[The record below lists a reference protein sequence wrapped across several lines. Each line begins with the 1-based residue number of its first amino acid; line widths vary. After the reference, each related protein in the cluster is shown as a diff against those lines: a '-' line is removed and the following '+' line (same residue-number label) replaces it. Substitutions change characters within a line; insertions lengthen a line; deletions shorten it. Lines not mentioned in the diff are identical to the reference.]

1 MNSNLTNNRTW
12 GKHKNGNWEPT
23 YTNKNSNQILFVE
36 PNSPEANYC
45 GPVNNPS
52 YSMNDTSSC
61 TCSSNQTQ
69 KSEKVTVSVD
79 KQVTRFFCLNN

>member
-1 MNSNLTNNRTW
+1 MNSNLTNRRTY

-52 YSMNDTSSC
+52 YSMSDTSSC